1 MTTEIVIVAAK
12 RTPMGGFQGA
22 LSGLSATELG
32 AAVIAANLSDS
43 GVTPDQVQELL
54 MGCVLPAGLGQAPAR
69 QAALGGGLPE
79 SVPATTVNKV
89 CGSGMKTVM
98 LVADQIRTG
107 QIDIAIAGGMESM
120 TNAPY
125 LMDKARSGYRMG
137 HQKVYDHMFLDGLE
151 DAYDG
156 SAMGVHAQTTANEFK
171 ISREAMDEFALRS
184 LSRAQTAIEQ
194 GYFTAEIVPVT
205 VSSRKGDTLVEHD
218 EQPGQARP
226 DKIPQLRPAFAKD
239 GTITAANSSSISDGA
254 AALTLMSRNK
264 AEELGLKP
272 LAVIRSYASHA
283 QAPSTFTCAPIGAMN
298 KALEQAGWKAEDI
311 EVAEI
316 NEAFAMVT
324 MLGMQEVG
332 LSPEITNVTGGACA
346 LGHPLGCSGA
356 RILVTLLHNMIR
368 LDRKKGMAAL
378 CIGGGEGTAM
388 CLERL

>member
-1 MTTEIVIVAAK
+1 MTTDIVIVAAK

-22 LSGLSATELG
+22 LSGLSATQLG
-32 AAVIAANLSDS
+32 AAVIAANLSES
-43 GVTPDQVQELL
+43 GVTPDQVQEVL

-69 QAALGGGLPE
+69 QAAIGGGLPD

-98 LVADQIRTG
+98 MAADQIRAG

-156 SAMGVHAQTTANEFK
+156 NAMGTHAQNTANEFS

-194 GYFTAEIVPVT
+194 GYFKAEIVPVT
-205 VSSRKGDTLVEHD
+205 VSTRQGENRVEHD

-254 AALTLMSRNK
+254 AALTLMSRSK
-264 AEELGLKP
+264 AEQLGLEP

-283 QAPSTFTCAPIGAMN
+283 QSPSSFTCAPIGAMN
-298 KALEQAGWKAEDI
+298 NALDKAGWSASDI

-378 CIGGGEGTAM
+378 CIGGGEGTAI

>member
-1 MTTEIVIVAAK
+1 
-12 RTPMGGFQGA
+12 
-22 LSGLSATELG
+22 
-32 AAVIAANLSDS
+32 
-43 GVTPDQVQELL
+43 
-54 MGCVLPAGLGQAPAR
+54 
-69 QAALGGGLPE
+69 
-79 SVPATTVNKV
+79 
-89 CGSGMKTVM
+89 
-98 LVADQIRTG
+98 
-107 QIDIAIAGGMESM
+107 
-120 TNAPY
+120 
-125 LMDKARSGYRMG
+125 
-137 HQKVYDHMFLDGLE
+137 MFLDGLE

-156 SAMGVHAQTTANEFK
+156 NAMGTHAQTTANEFS

-194 GYFTAEIVPVT
+194 GYFKAEIVPVT
-205 VSSRKGDTLVEHD
+205 VSTRQGENRVEHD

-254 AALTLMSRNK
+254 AALTLMSRSK
-264 AEELGLKP
+264 AEQLGLEP

-283 QAPSTFTCAPIGAMN
+283 QSPSSFTCAPIGAMN
-298 KALEQAGWKAEDI
+298 NALDKAGWSASDI

-378 CIGGGEGTAM
+378 CIGGGEGTAI